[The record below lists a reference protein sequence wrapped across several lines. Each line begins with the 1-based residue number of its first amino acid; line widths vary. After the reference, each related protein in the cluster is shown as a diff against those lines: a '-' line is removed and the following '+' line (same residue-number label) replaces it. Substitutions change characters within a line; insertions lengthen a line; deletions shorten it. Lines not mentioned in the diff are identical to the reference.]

1 MISGLQASLASARAS
16 ADGARVK
23 ELEDRIASLKAQLKK
38 AHTMVRNQQDTV
50 TDALMIGATRA
61 LRSALTQLEAHSNG
75 TGMAACFTVWARLAL
90 GQGMSERKQ
99 QLLQLQQ
106 QQRQQQQL
114 MESTHSMLQQERAA
128 AESARA
134 QVAALSKQLREERL
148 SREGAPAVTM
158 NEGSTRDVQVGAPSP
173 AAIAA
178 QAEAL
183 QAKVAAAEAA
193 AEAAM
198 AATYDPLVTPFA
210 SARRSQSVASAVRA
224 VRAATA
230 VEGDAPGE
238 APRALE
244 AALAL
249 EDVAEATHEEEAVSS
264 IASSVRHHTFVDE
277 ATPAH
282 QPSPAR
288 APAPAACAAG
298 SCSSVRVAPPSTPSS
313 LAPIASVAASNG
325 RAAVATGAAGIEARR
340 SAARSTAD
348 AITERQS
355 MHIRQELMRL
365 ANLPPS
371 MAYGPGAYGAP
382 SLLGARSVW
391 KPGASSRHIAP
402 GQLTSPA
409 MRTASA
415 MLLAR
420 VS

>member
-1 MISGLQASLASARAS
+1 MDVAALIDSLTDELVAKHEESERVISGLQASLVSARAS
-16 ADGARVK
+16 ANGARVE

-90 GQGMSERKQ
+90 GQGMSEREQ

-158 NEGSTRDVQVGAPSP
+158 NEAHARRQVGASP
-173 AAIAA
+173 AIA
-178 QAEAL
+178 QAARSQGRRGET
-183 QAKVAAAEAA
+183 AEARHDLRSA
-193 AEAAM
+193 RHA
-198 AATYDPLVTPFA
+198 LA
-210 SARRSQSVASAVRA
+210 SARCSPSVASAVGP
-224 VRAATA
+224 RAATA
-230 VEGDAPGE
+230 VEGCT
-238 APRALE
+238 RS
-244 AALAL
+244 AARGGAGG
-249 EDVAEATHEEEAVSS
+249 EDVAEARTRRKRSS
-264 IASSVRHHTFVDE
+264 IMERASPHLCRRGHACASTV
-277 ATPAH
+277 
-282 QPSPAR
+282 AR
-288 APAPAACAAG
+288 ASARACSRRLVLFRPRRATFDAICLPDRVRRRIKRPRGRRYRCSRHRRAPSAALLGRNHRASEHAHKAG
-298 SCSSVRVAPPSTPSS
+298 A
-313 LAPIASVAASNG
+313 
-325 RAAVATGAAGIEARR
+325 RAARESATVHGLRPRCLRRAARR
-340 SAARSTAD
+340 GVSGS
-348 AITERQS
+348 QGV
-355 MHIRQELMRL
+355 
-365 ANLPPS
+365 P
-371 MAYGPGAYGAP
+371 
-382 SLLGARSVW
+382 
-391 KPGASSRHIAP
+391 RHIAP